1 MWLRIWQKEKLPLI
15 FVRKENNCVKIASM
29 ERTLVSETPQRVGKE
44 VLLKG
49 WVNVRRDHGKIIFID
64 LRDRTGLVQVV
75 CSGIEE
81 AKSLRSEWVVE
92 ITGLVKERPEKLINP
107 KLETGKIEVEAKE
120 IKVLAESK
128 ELPFDI
134 GTEELNVGLPT
145 LLDYR
150 SLTLRH
156 PRVRAIFKVQE
167 AIVEGFHLAAKKLG
181 CTEVFP
187 PTVSASSTEGG
198 AEVFRFNYFGHEA
211 FMVQSPQLYK
221 QIMVGVFERVYLIS
235 HIYRAEPSVT
245 TRHLCE
251 SIQMDCEIGFVG
263 FSELI
268 DMLGKTFAETIDFAQ
283 KKCQEE
289 MKFMGVKPSRV
300 DKEIPHLTMKEA
312 QQVIFERTGV
322 DHRQEIDLMPE
333 DEKEISAW
341 ALEKHDSDLI
351 VITHFPTKK
360 RAFYS
365 MPDPKDPRYSLSYD
379 LLYKGLEISSGS
391 QRISDINQLIEVM
404 KGRGLNPDNFLL
416 YLQAFTYGMPP
427 HGGFSYGLERSTM
440 KLLDLDNIREASL
453 FPRDM
458 ERIDLK
464 LPKPEK

>member
-1 MWLRIWQKEKLPLI
+1 MG
-15 FVRKENNCVKIASM
+15 
-29 ERTLVSETPQRVGKE
+29 RTLIEETTKNIGQE

-49 WVNVRRDHGKIIFID
+49 WVNTRRDHGKIVFID
-64 LRDRTGLVQVV
+64 LRDRSGLVQVV
-75 CSGIEE
+75 CSGIEI
-81 AKSLRSEWVVE
+81 AKLLRSEWVVE
-92 ITGLVKERPEKLINP
+92 IVGLVKERPANLINP
-107 KLETGKIEVEAKE
+107 KLTTGKVEVEAKE
-120 IKVLAESK
+120 IKILAKAE

-134 GTEELNVGLPT
+134 GGGELKVGLPT

-156 PRVRAIFKVQE
+156 PRIKAIFKVQE
-167 AIVEGFHLAAKKLG
+167 AIIEGFHLAAKNLG
-181 CTEVFP
+181 CTEIFP

-221 QIMVGVFERVYLIS
+221 QIMVGTFERVYLVS

-251 SIQMDCEIGFVG
+251 SIQMDCEIGFVN
-263 FSELI
+263 FSELVN
-268 DMLGKTFAETIDFAQ
+268 MLGKTFAETIDFAQ

-289 MKFMGVKPSRV
+289 LKIMGVKPSKV
-300 DKEIPHLTMKEA
+300 DSEIPHLTMREA
-312 QQVIFERTGV
+312 QQIIFERSGV

-333 DEKEISAW
+333 DEKEIASW
-341 ALEKHDSDLI
+341 ALEKHGSDLL

-365 MPDPKDPRYSLSYD
+365 MPDPKDPQFSLSYD

-391 QRISDINQLIEVM
+391 QRINDIDQLITVM
-404 KGRGLNPDNFLL
+404 KGRGLNPDNFWM

-458 ERIDLK
+458 ERIDIR
-464 LPKPEK
+464 LPKC